1 MVDWCR
7 ESREVKRW
15 ESVHEPCKRDQTL
28 GTCKAAY
35 TPEYSMFWN
44 VSASGS
50 VETDGTQEGG
60 NNIRGV

>member
-1 MVDWCR
+1 MSQS
-7 ESREVKRW
+7 E
-15 ESVHEPCKRDQTL
+15 RDETL

-50 VETDGTQEGG
+50 VGTDGTQEGEEQQWS
-60 NNIRGV
+60 RRAYVCLD